1 MSWIICNP
9 NPNPSPNP
17 KPKPNPNPNPNPSPN
32 PNQGLS
38 SEWELDRGQMQLTIN
53 QLRAQIAEA
62 KAAHEVQLV
71 EARREEQGRGEGV
84 ETHGQRE
91 LAALP
96 AARATDGIVQVA
108 CLAAELRLE
117 EITAVAAREEAERQR
132 EAARMARAELR
143 TQMQMLRAQVA
154 TSTEADARLVELEEE
169 VAAGEAQLVGL
180 RAKVSRVSRAPT
192 AAGPQRTRAPT
203 RALHT
208 RTAYCT
214 DPACVQY
221 LAARRATGRRTGDDG
236 LERGHRRKRPNVLLR
251 HRQPASNLV
260 E

>member
-1 MSWIICNP
+1 
-9 NPNPSPNP
+9 
-17 KPKPNPNPNPNPSPN
+17 
-32 PNQGLS
+32 
-38 SEWELDRGQMQLTIN
+38 MQQTID
-53 QLRAQIAEA
+53 QLRAQIAQA
-62 KAAHEVQLV
+62 KAAHEVQLA
-71 EARREEQGRGEGV
+71 EARQGQGRGEGV
-84 ETHGQRE
+84 EAHGQRE
-91 LAALP
+91 RAALP

-117 EITAVAAREEAERQR
+117 ELTAVAAREEAERQR

-180 RAKVSRVSRAPT
+180 RAKVSRASPPVLQLPPDRIARAPQH
-192 AAGPQRTRAPT
+192 AHCT
-203 RALHT
+203 RAL
-208 RTAYCT
+208 RTAHAHCALHR
-214 DPACVQY
+214 PGCVQY
-221 LAARRATGRRTGDDG
+221 LAACCATGRRTGDDG

>member
-1 MSWIICNP
+1 
-9 NPNPSPNP
+9 
-17 KPKPNPNPNPNPSPN
+17 
-32 PNQGLS
+32 
-38 SEWELDRGQMQLTIN
+38 MQLTIN

-91 LAALP
+91 LTALP

-208 RTAYCT
+208 RTAHCTRALRTAHAHCALHTRTAHCT